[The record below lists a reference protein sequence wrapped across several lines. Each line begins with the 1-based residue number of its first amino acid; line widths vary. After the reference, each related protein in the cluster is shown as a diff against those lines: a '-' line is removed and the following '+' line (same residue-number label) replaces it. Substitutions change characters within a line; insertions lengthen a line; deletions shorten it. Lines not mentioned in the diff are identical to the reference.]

1 MTVLLHSAILF
12 LCDIIYVSLC
22 VCVCVCVSFGNAYD
36 GSVAWKG
43 LRELLQGEGE
53 QMSAA
58 DLDTFLV
65 ALVSAMH
72 SLTLY

>member
-1 MTVLLHSAILF
+1 MF
-12 LCDIIYVSLC
+12 LNVC
-22 VCVCVCVSFGNAYD
+22 VCVCVCACVCVRVSFGNAYD

>member
-1 MTVLLHSAILF
+1 MF
-12 LCDIIYVSLC
+12 LY
-22 VCVCVCVSFGNAYD
+22 VCVSFGNAYD

-72 SLTLY
+72 SLMLY

>member
-1 MTVLLHSAILF
+1 MTCLLHSAILC
-12 LCDIIYVSLC
+12 LCDINYVSL
-22 VCVCVCVSFGNAYD
+22 CVCVSFGNAYD